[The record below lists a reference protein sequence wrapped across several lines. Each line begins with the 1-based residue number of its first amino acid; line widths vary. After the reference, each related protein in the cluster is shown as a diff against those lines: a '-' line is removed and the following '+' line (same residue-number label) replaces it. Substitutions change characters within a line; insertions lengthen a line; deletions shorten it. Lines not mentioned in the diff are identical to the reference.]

1 MILEY
6 HDAQLHNFTF
16 VDVELHEVTLEH
28 SSLDDDPG
36 EGWAPQAPS
45 MVLAKVFEGLGVC
58 ESFGFCSAID
68 DVKEVIAEIIES
80 MLEESESED
89 DGLFPEFPI
98 MAKVVLTNVSLGFAA
113 IILGIELSKLVE
125 HFGRSGSSQPFNS
138 SSEGSATE

>member
-1 MILEY
+1 MYIGTL
-6 HDAQLHNFTF
+6 
-16 VDVELHEVTLEH
+16 VDVELYEVTLEH

-45 MVLAKVFEGLGVC
+45 MVLATVFEGLRVLD
-58 ESFGFCSAID
+58 SFEFCSAF
-68 DVKEVIAEIIES
+68 DVNEVIAEIIEY

-89 DGLFPEFPI
+89 DGLFPEAPI
-98 MAKVVLTNVSLGFAA
+98 MAKVVLTNVSLGSLT

>member
-6 HDAQLHNFTF
+6 HDAQLHIFTF

-45 MVLAKVFEGLGVC
+45 MVLATVSEGLGVLD
-58 ESFGFCSAID
+58 SFEFCSAID

-80 MLEESESED
+80 MLEESESEH
-89 DGLFPEFPI
+89 DGLFPI
-98 MAKVVLTNVSLGFAA
+98 MAKVVLTNVSLGSLTIF
-113 IILGIELSKLVE
+113 LGIELSKLVE
-125 HFGRSGSSQPFNS
+125 HFGRSGSSQLFNS
-138 SSEGSATE
+138 SSEGSVTE